1 MRYRFFKMMLCLLL
15 SHSYTVLNAA
25 EIAGHIVDAEG
36 RSLEN
41 ATVELVGSGRGGLSD
56 RDGRFVLG
64 ELEPQRYLL
73 CVSHLG
79 YVAVLDSIDLRT
91 RQRPHDLYSLHL
103 IEHSA
108 QHDVPFDARGGAQVN
123 RVEHG
128 NVAQVL
134 SLIHI

>member
-41 ATVELVGSGRGGLSD
+41 ATVELV
-56 RDGRFVLG
+56 
-64 ELEPQRYLL
+64 
-73 CVSHLG
+73 
-79 YVAVLDSIDLRT
+79 
-91 RQRPHDLYSLHL
+91 
-103 IEHSA
+103 
-108 QHDVPFDARGGAQVN
+108 
-123 RVEHG
+123 
-128 NVAQVL
+128 L